1 MLYSRKRGNIIEI
14 RNESLQAS
22 AYDGEKLI
30 GKCQYRING
39 DNWVIYHTDVDKE
52 YGGQGIA
59 LRLLQAIVVKAKEE
73 GKRIKPECSY
83 VRHVFEKDRDRYRDV
98 IAH

>member
-1 MLYSRKRGNIIEI
+1 MIEI
-14 RNESLQAS
+14 RNENLAS
-22 AYDGEKLI
+22 NAYDGEKLI
-30 GKCQYRING
+30 GKCQYRIDGG
-39 DNWVIYHTDVDKE
+39 DWVIYHTDVDKE

-59 LRLLQAIVVKAKEE
+59 LRLLQAIVKKAKEE

-83 VRHVFEKDRDRYRDV
+83 VRHVFEKDRERYSDV

>member
-1 MLYSRKRGNIIEI
+1 MIEI

-22 AYDGEKLI
+22 AYDGEKII

-39 DNWVIYHTDVDKE
+39 YNLVIYHTDVDKE
-52 YGGQGIA
+52 YGGKGIA

-83 VRHVFEKDRDRYRDV
+83 VRHVFEKDRERYSDV
-98 IAH
+98 MAH

>member
-1 MLYSRKRGNIIEI
+1 MIEI
-14 RNESLQAS
+14 RNENLAS
-22 AYDGEKLI
+22 NAYDGEKLI
-30 GKCQYRING
+30 GKCQYRIDG

-83 VRHVFEKDRDRYRDV
+83 VRHVFEKDRERYSDV